1 MLHFRYKLPK
11 GKDKIE
17 VQSMSSEVL
26 VSIKKRLKLPAI
38 VAPMF
43 LVSGP
48 DAVVHSCKQ
57 GLMGSFPGPNARTID
72 DLRNWFETID
82 SKLNDEDA
90 PWAFNMITHNSY
102 GRFNEEIALVEEF
115 KPKIVITALGGPHRV
130 TQQVHRYGGL
140 VFADVNSPS
149 FARKA
154 IDRGADGLVLVC
166 TGAGGH
172 TGEYALMPFLDEVK
186 SFFDGPLIVGGGIS
200 NGRSIRAVENL
211 GVDFA
216 YIGTRFLA
224 AKETLISDAYRQMV
238 WESKMEDLIQSRAIT
253 GALGNWMKA
262 SVEASGLSLD
272 DTKKIAKID
281 FSGDM
286 HAGSKAWKTVWSAGQ
301 GVGNI
306 KNPETIREIIDI
318 LKREYETAVE
328 FQSKGSQYL

>member
-1 MLHFRYKLPK
+1 
-11 GKDKIE
+11 
-17 VQSMSSEVL
+17 MSNEIL
-26 VSIKKRLKLPAI
+26 FSIKKRLKLPAV

-48 DAVVHSCKQ
+48 DAVIQSCKE

-72 DLRNWFETID
+72 DLRSWFEIID
-82 SKLNDEDA
+82 TKLNQEDA

-102 GRFNEEIALVEEF
+102 GRFDQEITLVEEF

-130 TQQVHRYGGL
+130 TQQVHAYGGL

-154 IDRGADGLVLVC
+154 IDRGADGLVLGC

-172 TGEYALMPFLDEVK
+172 TGEYALMPFLDEVR
-186 SFFDGPLIVGGGIS
+186 SFFDGPIMVGGGIS
-200 NGRSIRAVENL
+200 NGRSIRAAETL

-224 AKETLISDAYRQMV
+224 AQETLISDAYRQMV
-238 WESKMEDLIQSRAIT
+238 WDSKMEDLIQSRAIT

-301 GVGNI
+301 GVGNVR
-306 KNPETIREIIDI
+306 KPETIKEIIDI
-318 LKREYETAVE
+318 LKKEYEASVE
-328 FQSKGSQYL
+328 LQSKGSQYL

>member
-1 MLHFRYKLPK
+1 
-11 GKDKIE
+11 
-17 VQSMSSEVL
+17 MSNEIL
-26 VSIKKRLKLPAI
+26 VSIKNRLKLPAV

-48 DAVVHSCKQ
+48 DAVIQSCKE

-72 DLRNWFETID
+72 DLKSWFEIID
-82 SKLNDEDA
+82 TKLNQEDA

-102 GRFNEEIALVEEF
+102 GRFDQEITLVEEF

-130 TQQVHRYGGL
+130 TQQVHAYGGL

-172 TGEYALMPFLDEVK
+172 TGEYALMPFLDEVR
-186 SFFDGPLIVGGGIS
+186 SFFDGPIMVGGGIS
-200 NGRSIRAVENL
+200 NGRSIRAAETL
-211 GVDFA
+211 GIDFA

-224 AKETLISDAYRQMV
+224 AQETLISNAYRQMV
-238 WESKMEDLIQSRAIT
+238 WDSKMEDLIQSRAIT

-301 GVGNI
+301 GVGNVR
-306 KNPETIREIIDI
+306 KPETIKEIIDI
-318 LKREYETAVE
+318 LKKEYETAVE
-328 FQSKGSQYL
+328 LQSEGSQYL

>member
-1 MLHFRYKLPK
+1 
-11 GKDKIE
+11 
-17 VQSMSSEVL
+17 MSSEVL

-216 YIGTRFLA
+216 YLGTRFLA

-306 KNPETIREIIDI
+306 KNPETIKEIIDI
-318 LKREYETAVE
+318 LKKEYETAVK

>member
-1 MLHFRYKLPK
+1 
-11 GKDKIE
+11 
-17 VQSMSSEVL
+17 MSNEIL
-26 VSIKKRLKLPAI
+26 FSIKKRLKLPAV

-48 DAVVHSCKQ
+48 DAVIQSCKE

-72 DLRNWFETID
+72 DLRSWFEIID
-82 SKLNDEDA
+82 TKLNQEDA

-102 GRFNEEIALVEEF
+102 GRFDQEITLVEEF

-130 TQQVHRYGGL
+130 TQQVHAYGGL

-149 FARKA
+149 FAKKA

-172 TGEYALMPFLDEVK
+172 TGEYALMPFLDEVR
-186 SFFDGPLIVGGGIS
+186 SFFDGPIMVGGGIS
-200 NGRSIRAVENL
+200 NGRSIRAAETL
-211 GVDFA
+211 GIDFA

-224 AKETLISDAYRQMV
+224 AQETLISDAYRQMV
-238 WESKMEDLIQSRAIT
+238 WDSKMEDLIQSRAIT
-253 GALGNWMKA
+253 GALGNWMRA

-301 GVGNI
+301 GVGSVR
-306 KNPETIREIIDI
+306 KPETIKEIIDI
-318 LKREYETAVE
+318 LKKEYEAAVKL
-328 FQSKGSQYL
+328 QSKGSQYL

>member
-1 MLHFRYKLPK
+1 
-11 GKDKIE
+11 
-17 VQSMSSEVL
+17 MSNEIL
-26 VSIKKRLKLPAI
+26 VSIKKRLKLPAV

-48 DAVVHSCKQ
+48 DAVIQSCKE

-72 DLRNWFETID
+72 DLRSWFEIID
-82 SKLNDEDA
+82 TKLNQEDA

-102 GRFNEEIALVEEF
+102 GRFDQEITLVEEF

-130 TQQVHRYGGL
+130 TQQVHAYGGL

-149 FARKA
+149 FAKKA

-172 TGEYALMPFLDEVK
+172 TGEYALMPFLDEVR
-186 SFFDGPLIVGGGIS
+186 SFFDGPIMVGGGIS
-200 NGRSIRAVENL
+200 NGRSIRAAETL
-211 GVDFA
+211 GIDFA

-224 AKETLISDAYRQMV
+224 AQETLISDAYRQMV
-238 WESKMEDLIQSRAIT
+238 WDSKMEDLIQSRAIT

-272 DTKKIAKID
+272 DTKKITKID

-301 GVGNI
+301 GVGNVR
-306 KNPETIREIIDI
+306 KPETIKEIIAI
-318 LKREYETAVE
+318 LKKEYQAAVKL
-328 FQSKGSQYL
+328 QSKGSQYL

>member
-1 MLHFRYKLPK
+1 
-11 GKDKIE
+11 
-17 VQSMSSEVL
+17 MSNEIL
-26 VSIKKRLKLPAI
+26 FSIKKRLKLPAV

-48 DAVVHSCKQ
+48 DAVIQSCKE

-72 DLRNWFETID
+72 DLRSWFEIID
-82 SKLNDEDA
+82 TKLNQEDA

-102 GRFNEEIALVEEF
+102 GRFDQEITLVEEF

-130 TQQVHRYGGL
+130 TQQVHAYGGL

-149 FARKA
+149 FAKKA

-172 TGEYALMPFLDEVK
+172 TGEYALMPFLDEVR
-186 SFFDGPLIVGGGIS
+186 SFFDGPIMVGGGIS
-200 NGRSIRAVENL
+200 NGRSIRAAETL

-224 AKETLISDAYRQMV
+224 AQETLISDAYRQMV
-238 WESKMEDLIQSRAIT
+238 WDSKMEDLIQSRAIT
-253 GALGNWMKA
+253 GALGNWMRA
-262 SVEASGLSLD
+262 SVEASGLSLN

-301 GVGNI
+301 GVGNV
-306 KNPETIREIIDI
+306 KKPETIKEIIDI
-318 LKREYETAVE
+318 LKKEYEAAVE
-328 FQSKGSQYL
+328 IQSKGSQYL

>member
-1 MLHFRYKLPK
+1 
-11 GKDKIE
+11 
-17 VQSMSSEVL
+17 MSNEIL
-26 VSIKKRLKLPAI
+26 FSIKKRLKLPAV

-48 DAVVHSCKQ
+48 DAVIQSCKE

-72 DLRNWFETID
+72 DLRSWFEIID
-82 SKLNDEDA
+82 TKLNQEDA

-102 GRFNEEIALVEEF
+102 GRFDQEITLVEEF

-130 TQQVHRYGGL
+130 TQQVHAYGGL

-149 FARKA
+149 FAKKA

-172 TGEYALMPFLDEVK
+172 TGEYALMPFLDEVR
-186 SFFDGPLIVGGGIS
+186 SFFDGPIMVGGGIS
-200 NGRSIRAVENL
+200 NGRSIRAAETL
-211 GVDFA
+211 GIDFA

-224 AKETLISDAYRQMV
+224 AQETLISDAYRQMV
-238 WESKMEDLIQSRAIT
+238 WDSKMEDLIQSRAIT
-253 GALGNWMKA
+253 GALGNWMRA

-286 HAGSKAWKTVWSAGQ
+286 HAGSQAWKTVWSAGQ
-301 GVGNI
+301 GVGNV
-306 KNPETIREIIDI
+306 KKPETIKEIIDI
-318 LKREYETAVE
+318 LKKEYETAVE
-328 FQSKGSQYL
+328 LQSEGSQYL

>member
-1 MLHFRYKLPK
+1 
-11 GKDKIE
+11 
-17 VQSMSSEVL
+17 MSNEIL
-26 VSIKKRLKLPAI
+26 VSIKKRLKLPAV

-48 DAVVHSCKQ
+48 DAVIQSCKE

-72 DLRNWFETID
+72 DLRSWFEIID
-82 SKLNDEDA
+82 TKLNLEDA

-102 GRFNEEIALVEEF
+102 GRFDQEITLVEEF

-130 TQQVHRYGGL
+130 TQQVHAYGGL

-149 FARKA
+149 FAKKA

-172 TGEYALMPFLDEVK
+172 TGEYALMPFLDEVR
-186 SFFDGPLIVGGGIS
+186 SFFDGPIMVGGGIS
-200 NGRSIRAVENL
+200 NGRSIRAAETL
-211 GVDFA
+211 GIDFA

-224 AKETLISDAYRQMV
+224 AQETLISNAYRQMV
-238 WESKMEDLIQSRAIT
+238 WDSKMEDLIQSRAIT

-301 GVGNI
+301 GVGNV
-306 KNPETIREIIDI
+306 KKPETIKEIIDI
-318 LKREYETAVE
+318 LKKEYETAVE
-328 FQSKGSQYL
+328 LQSEGSQYL

>member
-1 MLHFRYKLPK
+1 
-11 GKDKIE
+11 
-17 VQSMSSEVL
+17 MSSEVL

-200 NGRSIRAVENL
+200 NGMSIRAVENL

>member
-72 DLRNWFETID
+72 DLRNWFEIID

-216 YIGTRFLA
+216 YLGTRFLA

>member
-1 MLHFRYKLPK
+1 
-11 GKDKIE
+11 
-17 VQSMSSEVL
+17 MSNEIL
-26 VSIKKRLKLPAI
+26 LSIKKRLKLPAV

-48 DAVVHSCKQ
+48 DAVIQSCKE

-72 DLRNWFETID
+72 DLRSWFEIID
-82 SKLNDEDA
+82 TKLNQEDA

-102 GRFNEEIALVEEF
+102 GRFDQEITLVEEF

-130 TQQVHRYGGL
+130 TQQVHAYGGL

-149 FARKA
+149 FAKKA

-172 TGEYALMPFLDEVK
+172 TGEYALMPFLDEVR
-186 SFFDGPLIVGGGIS
+186 SFFDGPIMVGGGIS
-200 NGRSIRAVENL
+200 NGRSIRAAETL
-211 GVDFA
+211 GIDFA

-224 AKETLISDAYRQMV
+224 AQETLISDAYRQMV
-238 WESKMEDLIQSRAIT
+238 WDSKMEDLIQSRAIT

-301 GVGNI
+301 GVGSVR
-306 KNPETIREIIDI
+306 KPETIKEIIDI
-318 LKREYETAVE
+318 LKKEYEAAVKI
-328 FQSKGSQYL
+328 QSKGSQYL

>member
-1 MLHFRYKLPK
+1 
-11 GKDKIE
+11 
-17 VQSMSSEVL
+17 MSDEIL
-26 VSIKKRLKLPAI
+26 VSIKKRLKLPAV

-48 DAVVHSCKQ
+48 DAVIQSCKE

-72 DLRNWFETID
+72 DLRSWFEIID
-82 SKLNDEDA
+82 TKLNQTDA

-102 GRFNEEIALVEEF
+102 GRFDQEIALVEEF

-130 TQQVHRYGGL
+130 TQQVHAYGGL

-172 TGEYALMPFLDEVK
+172 TGEYALMPFLDEVR
-186 SFFDGPLIVGGGIS
+186 SFFDGPIMVGGGIS
-200 NGRSIRAVENL
+200 NGRSIRAAETL
-211 GVDFA
+211 GIDFA

-224 AKETLISDAYRQMV
+224 AQETLISDAYRQMV
-238 WESKMEDLIQSRAIT
+238 WDSKMEDLIQSRAIT

-262 SVEASGLSLD
+262 SVEASRLSLD

-301 GVGNI
+301 GVGNV
-306 KNPETIREIIDI
+306 KNPETIKEIIDI
-318 LKREYETAVE
+318 LKKEYETAVE
-328 FQSKGSQYL
+328 LQSKGSQYL

>member
-1 MLHFRYKLPK
+1 
-11 GKDKIE
+11 
-17 VQSMSSEVL
+17 MSNEIL
-26 VSIKKRLKLPAI
+26 FSIKKRLKLPAV

-48 DAVVHSCKQ
+48 DAVIQSCKE

-72 DLRNWFETID
+72 DLRSWFEIID
-82 SKLNDEDA
+82 TKLNQEDA

-102 GRFNEEIALVEEF
+102 GRFDQEITLVEEF

-130 TQQVHRYGGL
+130 TQQVHGYGGL
-140 VFADVNSPS
+140 VFADVNTPS

-172 TGEYALMPFLDEVK
+172 TGEYALMPFLDEVR
-186 SFFDGPLIVGGGIS
+186 SFFDGPIMVGGGIS
-200 NGRSIRAVENL
+200 NGRSIRAAETL
-211 GVDFA
+211 GIDFA

-224 AKETLISDAYRQMV
+224 AQETLISNAYRQMV
-238 WESKMEDLIQSRAIT
+238 WDSKMEDLIQSRAIT

-301 GVGNI
+301 GVGNVR
-306 KNPETIREIIDI
+306 KPETIKEIIDI
-318 LKREYETAVE
+318 LKKEYETAVE
-328 FQSKGSQYL
+328 LQSEGSQYL

>member
-1 MLHFRYKLPK
+1 
-11 GKDKIE
+11 
-17 VQSMSSEVL
+17 MSDEIL
-26 VSIKKRLKLPAI
+26 VSIKKRLKLPAV

-48 DAVVHSCKQ
+48 DAVIQSCKE

-72 DLRNWFETID
+72 DLRSWFEIID
-82 SKLNDEDA
+82 TKLNQTDA

-102 GRFNEEIALVEEF
+102 GRFDQEIALVEEF

-130 TQQVHRYGGL
+130 TQQVHAYGGL

-172 TGEYALMPFLDEVK
+172 TGEYALMPFLDEVR
-186 SFFDGPLIVGGGIS
+186 SFFDGPIMVGGGIS
-200 NGRSIRAVENL
+200 NGRSIRAAETL
-211 GVDFA
+211 GIDFA

-224 AKETLISDAYRQMV
+224 AQETLISDAYRQMV
-238 WESKMEDLIQSRAIT
+238 WDSKMEDLIQSRAIT

-301 GVGNI
+301 GVGNV
-306 KNPETIREIIDI
+306 KKPETIKEIIDI
-318 LKREYETAVE
+318 LKKEYETSVE
-328 FQSKGSQYL
+328 LQSKGSQYL

>member
-1 MLHFRYKLPK
+1 
-11 GKDKIE
+11 
-17 VQSMSSEVL
+17 MSNEIL
-26 VSIKKRLKLPAI
+26 VSIKKRLKLPAV

-48 DAVVHSCKQ
+48 DAVIQSCKE

-72 DLRNWFETID
+72 DLRSWFEIID
-82 SKLNDEDA
+82 TKLNQTDA

-102 GRFNEEIALVEEF
+102 GRFDQEIALVEEF

-130 TQQVHRYGGL
+130 TQQVHAYGGL

-172 TGEYALMPFLDEVK
+172 TGEYALMPFLDEVR
-186 SFFDGPLIVGGGIS
+186 SFFDGPIMVGGGIS
-200 NGRSIRAVENL
+200 NGRSIRAAETL
-211 GVDFA
+211 GIDFA

-224 AKETLISDAYRQMV
+224 AQETLISDAYRQMV
-238 WESKMEDLIQSRAIT
+238 WDSKMEDLIQSRAIT

-301 GVGNI
+301 GVGNVR
-306 KNPETIREIIDI
+306 KPETIKEIIDI
-318 LKREYETAVE
+318 LKKEYETAVE
-328 FQSKGSQYL
+328 LQSKGSQYL

>member
-1 MLHFRYKLPK
+1 
-11 GKDKIE
+11 
-17 VQSMSSEVL
+17 MSNEIL
-26 VSIKKRLKLPAI
+26 VSIKKRLKLPAV

-48 DAVVHSCKQ
+48 DAVIQSCKE
-57 GLMGSFPGPNARTID
+57 GLIGSFPGPNARTID
-72 DLRNWFETID
+72 DLRSWFEIID
-82 SKLNDEDA
+82 TKLNQQDA

-102 GRFNEEIALVEEF
+102 GRFDQEITLVEEF

-130 TQQVHRYGGL
+130 TQQVHTYGGL

-149 FARKA
+149 FAKKA

-172 TGEYALMPFLDEVK
+172 TGEYALMPFLDEVR
-186 SFFDGPLIVGGGIS
+186 SFFDGPIMVGGGIS
-200 NGRSIRAVENL
+200 NGRSIRAAETL
-211 GVDFA
+211 GIDFA

-224 AKETLISDAYRQMV
+224 AQETLISDAYRQMV
-238 WESKMEDLIQSRAIT
+238 WDSKMEDLIQSRAIT

-301 GVGNI
+301 GVGNV
-306 KNPETIREIIDI
+306 KKPETIKEIIDI
-318 LKREYETAVE
+318 LKKEYETAVKI
-328 FQSKGSQYL
+328 QSKGSQYL

>member
-1 MLHFRYKLPK
+1 
-11 GKDKIE
+11 
-17 VQSMSSEVL
+17 MSNEIL
-26 VSIKKRLKLPAI
+26 VSIKKRLKLPAV

-48 DAVVHSCKQ
+48 DAVIQSCKE

-72 DLRNWFETID
+72 DLKSWFEIID
-82 SKLNDEDA
+82 TKLNQEDA

-102 GRFNEEIALVEEF
+102 GRFDQEITLVEEF

-130 TQQVHRYGGL
+130 TQQVHAYGGL

-149 FARKA
+149 FAKKA

-172 TGEYALMPFLDEVK
+172 TGEYALMPFLDEVR
-186 SFFDGPLIVGGGIS
+186 SFFDGPIMVGGGIS
-200 NGRSIRAVENL
+200 NGRSIRAAETL

-224 AKETLISDAYRQMV
+224 AQETLISNAYRQMV
-238 WESKMEDLIQSRAIT
+238 WDSKMEDLIQSRAIT

-301 GVGNI
+301 GVGSVR
-306 KNPETIREIIDI
+306 KPETIKEIIDI
-318 LKREYETAVE
+318 LKKEYEAAVKI
-328 FQSKGSQYL
+328 QSKGSQYL

>member
-1 MLHFRYKLPK
+1 
-11 GKDKIE
+11 
-17 VQSMSSEVL
+17 MSNEIL
-26 VSIKKRLKLPAI
+26 FSIKKRLKLPAV

-48 DAVVHSCKQ
+48 DAVIQSCKE

-72 DLRNWFETID
+72 DLRSWFEIID
-82 SKLNDEDA
+82 TKLNQEDA

-102 GRFNEEIALVEEF
+102 GRFDQEITLVEEF

-130 TQQVHRYGGL
+130 TQQVHAYGGL

-149 FARKA
+149 FAKKA

-172 TGEYALMPFLDEVK
+172 TGEYALMPFLDEVR
-186 SFFDGPLIVGGGIS
+186 SFFDGPIMVGGGIS
-200 NGRSIRAVENL
+200 NGRSIRAAETL
-211 GVDFA
+211 GIDFA

-224 AKETLISDAYRQMV
+224 AQETLISDAYRQMV
-238 WESKMEDLIQSRAIT
+238 WDSKMEDLIQSRAIT
-253 GALGNWMKA
+253 GALGNWMRA

-301 GVGNI
+301 GVGNVR
-306 KNPETIREIIDI
+306 KPETIKEIIDI
-318 LKREYETAVE
+318 LKKEYEAAVKI
-328 FQSKGSQYL
+328 QSKGSQYL

>member
-1 MLHFRYKLPK
+1 
-11 GKDKIE
+11 
-17 VQSMSSEVL
+17 MSDEIL
-26 VSIKKRLKLPAI
+26 VSIKKRLKLPAV

-48 DAVVHSCKQ
+48 DAVIQSCKE

-72 DLRNWFETID
+72 DLRSWFEIID
-82 SKLNDEDA
+82 TKLNQTDA

-102 GRFNEEIALVEEF
+102 GRFDQEIALVEEF

-130 TQQVHRYGGL
+130 TQQVHEYGGL

-172 TGEYALMPFLDEVK
+172 TGEYALMPFLDEVR
-186 SFFDGPLIVGGGIS
+186 SFFDGPIMVGGGIS
-200 NGRSIRAVENL
+200 NGRSIRAAETL
-211 GVDFA
+211 GIDFA

-224 AKETLISDAYRQMV
+224 AQETLISDAYRQMV
-238 WESKMEDLIQSRAIT
+238 WDSKMEDLIQSRAIT

-301 GVGNI
+301 GVGNV
-306 KNPETIREIIDI
+306 KNPETIKEIIDI
-318 LKREYETAVE
+318 LKKEYEAAVKI
-328 FQSKGSQYL
+328 QSKGSQYL

>member
-1 MLHFRYKLPK
+1 
-11 GKDKIE
+11 
-17 VQSMSSEVL
+17 MSDEIL
-26 VSIKKRLKLPAI
+26 VSIKKRLKLPAV

-48 DAVVHSCKQ
+48 DAVVQSCKE

-72 DLRNWFETID
+72 DLRSWFEIID
-82 SKLNDEDA
+82 TTVDQEDA

-102 GRFNEEIALVEEF
+102 GRFDQEITLVEEF

-130 TQQVHRYGGL
+130 TQQVHAYGGL

-172 TGEYALMPFLDEVK
+172 TGEYALMPFLDEVR
-186 SFFDGPLIVGGGIS
+186 SFFDGPIMVGGGIS
-200 NGRSIRAVENL
+200 NGRSIRAAETL

-224 AKETLISDAYRQMV
+224 AQETLISNAYRQMV
-238 WESKMEDLIQSRAIT
+238 WDSKMEDLIQSRAIT

-286 HAGSKAWKTVWSAGQ
+286 HEGSKAWKTVWSAGQ
-301 GVGNI
+301 GVGNV
-306 KNPETIREIIDI
+306 KRPETIKEIIDI
-318 LKREYETAVE
+318 LKKEYETAVE
-328 FQSKGSQYL
+328 IQSKGSQYL

>member
-1 MLHFRYKLPK
+1 
-11 GKDKIE
+11 
-17 VQSMSSEVL
+17 MSNEIL
-26 VSIKKRLKLPAI
+26 VSIKNRLKLPAV

-48 DAVVHSCKQ
+48 DAVIQACKE

-72 DLRNWFETID
+72 DLKSWFEIID
-82 SKLNDEDA
+82 TKLNQEDA

-102 GRFNEEIALVEEF
+102 GRFDQEITLVEEF

-130 TQQVHRYGGL
+130 TQQVHAYGGL

-172 TGEYALMPFLDEVK
+172 TGEYALMPFLDEVR
-186 SFFDGPLIVGGGIS
+186 SFFDGPIMVGGGIS
-200 NGRSIRAVENL
+200 NGRSIRAAETL

-224 AKETLISDAYRQMV
+224 AQETLISNAYRQMV
-238 WESKMEDLIQSRAIT
+238 WDSKMEDLIQSRAIT

-301 GVGNI
+301 GVGNV
-306 KNPETIREIIDI
+306 KKPETIKEIIDI
-318 LKREYETAVE
+318 LKKEYETAVE
-328 FQSKGSQYL
+328 LQSEGSQYL

>member
-1 MLHFRYKLPK
+1 
-11 GKDKIE
+11 
-17 VQSMSSEVL
+17 MSDEIL
-26 VSIKKRLKLPAI
+26 VSIKKRLKLPAV

-48 DAVVHSCKQ
+48 DAVIQSCKE

-72 DLRNWFETID
+72 DLRSWFEIID
-82 SKLNDEDA
+82 TKLNQKDA

-102 GRFNEEIALVEEF
+102 GRFDQEITLVEEF

-130 TQQVHRYGGL
+130 TQQVHAYGGL

-149 FARKA
+149 FAKKA

-172 TGEYALMPFLDEVK
+172 TGEYALMPFLDEVR
-186 SFFDGPLIVGGGIS
+186 SFFDGPIMVGGGIS
-200 NGRSIRAVENL
+200 NGRSIRAAETL
-211 GVDFA
+211 GIDFA
-216 YIGTRFLA
+216 YVGTRFLA
-224 AKETLISDAYRQMV
+224 AQETLISDAYRQMV
-238 WESKMEDLIQSRAIT
+238 WDSKMEDLIQSRAIT

-301 GVGNI
+301 GVGNVR
-306 KNPETIREIIDI
+306 KRETIKEIIDI
-318 LKREYETAVE
+318 LKKEYEAAVKI
-328 FQSKGSQYL
+328 QSKGSQYL

>member
-1 MLHFRYKLPK
+1 
-11 GKDKIE
+11 
-17 VQSMSSEVL
+17 MSNEIL
-26 VSIKKRLKLPAI
+26 VSIKKRLKLPAV

-48 DAVVHSCKQ
+48 DTVIQTCKE

-72 DLRNWFETID
+72 DLRSWFEIID
-82 SKLNDEDA
+82 TKLNQEDA

-102 GRFNEEIALVEEF
+102 GRFDQEITLVEEF

-130 TQQVHRYGGL
+130 TQQVHAYGGL

-172 TGEYALMPFLDEVK
+172 TGEYALMPFLDEVR
-186 SFFDGPLIVGGGIS
+186 SFFDGPIMVGGGIS
-200 NGRSIRAVENL
+200 NGRSIRAAETL
-211 GVDFA
+211 GIDFA

-224 AKETLISDAYRQMV
+224 AQETLISNAYRQMV
-238 WESKMEDLIQSRAIT
+238 WDSKMEDLIQSRAIT

-301 GVGNI
+301 GVGNV
-306 KNPETIREIIDI
+306 KKPETIKEIIDI
-318 LKREYETAVE
+318 LKKEYEAAVKL
-328 FQSKGSQYL
+328 QSKGSQYL

>member
-1 MLHFRYKLPK
+1 
-11 GKDKIE
+11 
-17 VQSMSSEVL
+17 MSNEIL
-26 VSIKKRLKLPAI
+26 FSIKKRLKLPAV

-48 DAVVHSCKQ
+48 DAVIQSCKE

-72 DLRNWFETID
+72 DLRSWFEIID
-82 SKLNDEDA
+82 TKLNHEDA

-102 GRFNEEIALVEEF
+102 GRFDQEITLVEEF

-130 TQQVHRYGGL
+130 TQQVHAYGGL

-149 FARKA
+149 FAKKA

-172 TGEYALMPFLDEVK
+172 TGEYALMPFLDEVR
-186 SFFDGPLIVGGGIS
+186 SFFDGPIMVGGGIS
-200 NGRSIRAVENL
+200 NGRSIRAAETL
-211 GVDFA
+211 GIDFA

-224 AKETLISDAYRQMV
+224 AQETLISNAYRQMV
-238 WESKMEDLIQSRAIT
+238 WDSKMEDLIQSRAIT

-301 GVGNI
+301 GVGNV
-306 KNPETIREIIDI
+306 KKPETIKEIIDI
-318 LKREYETAVE
+318 LKKEYETSVE
-328 FQSKGSQYL
+328 LQSKGSQYL

>member
-1 MLHFRYKLPK
+1 
-11 GKDKIE
+11 
-17 VQSMSSEVL
+17 MSGLENLKS
-26 VSIKKRLKLPAI
+26 RLTLPAI

-48 DAVVHSCKQ
+48 ESVLQSCKN
-57 GLMGSFPGPNARTID
+57 GLIGSFPGPNARTIG
-72 DLRNWFETID
+72 DLRNWFQNID
-82 SKLNDEDA
+82 INLSHEDA

-115 KPKIVITALGGPHRV
+115 KPKIVITALGGPQRV
-130 TQQVHRYGGL
+130 TQKVHEYGGL

-166 TGAGGH
+166 SGAGGH
-172 TGEYALMPFLDEVK
+172 TGEYALMPFLDEVR

-200 NGRSIRAVENL
+200 SGKSIRAVENL
-211 GVDFA
+211 GIDFA

-224 AKETLISDAYRQMV
+224 AQETLISDAYRQMV
-238 WESKMEDLIQSRAIT
+238 WDSKMEDLIQSRAIT

-286 HAGSKAWKTVWSAGQ
+286 HAGSQAWKTVWSAGQ
-301 GVGNI
+301 GVGNV
-306 KNPETIREIIDI
+306 KKPETIKEIIDI
-318 LKREYETAVE
+318 LKKQYETAVKL
-328 FQSKGSQYL
+328 QYKGSQYL

>member
-1 MLHFRYKLPK
+1 
-11 GKDKIE
+11 
-17 VQSMSSEVL
+17 MSNEIL
-26 VSIKKRLKLPAI
+26 VSIKNRLKLPAV

-48 DAVVHSCKQ
+48 DAVIQSCKE

-72 DLRNWFETID
+72 DLKSWFEIID
-82 SKLNDEDA
+82 TKLNQEDA

-102 GRFNEEIALVEEF
+102 GRFDQEITLVEEF

-130 TQQVHRYGGL
+130 TQQVHAYGGL

-172 TGEYALMPFLDEVK
+172 TGEYALMPFLDEVR
-186 SFFDGPLIVGGGIS
+186 SFFDGPIMVGGGIS
-200 NGRSIRAVENL
+200 NGRSIRAAETL
-211 GVDFA
+211 GSDCA

-224 AKETLISDAYRQMV
+224 AQETLISNAYRQMV
-238 WESKMEDLIQSRAIT
+238 WDSKMEDLIQSRAIT

-262 SVEASGLSLD
+262 SVEASGLSLN

-301 GVGNI
+301 GVGNVR
-306 KNPETIREIIDI
+306 KPETIKEIIDI
-318 LKREYETAVE
+318 LKKEYEAAVKL
-328 FQSKGSQYL
+328 QSKGSQYL

>member
-1 MLHFRYKLPK
+1 
-11 GKDKIE
+11 
-17 VQSMSSEVL
+17 MSNEIL
-26 VSIKKRLKLPAI
+26 LSIKKRLKLPAV

-48 DAVVHSCKQ
+48 DAVIQSCKE

-72 DLRNWFETID
+72 DLRSWFEIID
-82 SKLNDEDA
+82 TKLNQEDA

-102 GRFNEEIALVEEF
+102 GRFDQEITLVEEF

-130 TQQVHRYGGL
+130 TQQVHAYGGL

-149 FARKA
+149 FAKKA

-172 TGEYALMPFLDEVK
+172 TGEYALMPFLDEVR
-186 SFFDGPLIVGGGIS
+186 SFFDGPIMVGGGIS
-200 NGRSIRAVENL
+200 NGRSIRAAESL
-211 GVDFA
+211 GIDFA

-224 AKETLISDAYRQMV
+224 AQETLISDAYRQMV
-238 WESKMEDLIQSRAIT
+238 WDSKMEDLIQSRAIT
-253 GALGNWMKA
+253 GALGNWMRA

-301 GVGNI
+301 GVGSVR
-306 KNPETIREIIDI
+306 KPETIKEIIDI
-318 LKREYETAVE
+318 LKKEYEAAVKI
-328 FQSKGSQYL
+328 QSKGSQYL

>member
-1 MLHFRYKLPK
+1 
-11 GKDKIE
+11 
-17 VQSMSSEVL
+17 MSNEIL
-26 VSIKKRLKLPAI
+26 FSIKKRLKLPAV

-48 DAVVHSCKQ
+48 DAVIQSCKE

-72 DLRNWFETID
+72 DLRSWFEIID
-82 SKLNDEDA
+82 TKLNQEDA

-102 GRFNEEIALVEEF
+102 GRFDQEITLVEEF

-130 TQQVHRYGGL
+130 TQQVHAYGGL

-149 FARKA
+149 FAKKA

-172 TGEYALMPFLDEVK
+172 TGEYALMPFLDEVR
-186 SFFDGPLIVGGGIS
+186 SFFDGPIMVGGGIS
-200 NGRSIRAVENL
+200 NGRSIRAAETL
-211 GVDFA
+211 GIDFA

-224 AKETLISDAYRQMV
+224 AQETLISDAYRQMV
-238 WESKMEDLIQSRAIT
+238 WDSKMEDLIQSRAIT
-253 GALGNWMKA
+253 GALGNWMKT

-301 GVGNI
+301 GVGNV
-306 KNPETIREIIDI
+306 KKPETIKEIIDI
-318 LKREYETAVE
+318 LKKEYETAVKL
-328 FQSKGSQYL
+328 QSKGSQYL

>member
-1 MLHFRYKLPK
+1 
-11 GKDKIE
+11 
-17 VQSMSSEVL
+17 MSNEIL
-26 VSIKKRLKLPAI
+26 VSIKNRLKLPAV

-48 DAVVHSCKQ
+48 DAVIQSCKE

-72 DLRNWFETID
+72 DLRSWFEIID
-82 SKLNDEDA
+82 TSLNQQDA

-102 GRFNEEIALVEEF
+102 GRFDQEITLVEEF

-130 TQQVHRYGGL
+130 TQQVHAYGGL

-172 TGEYALMPFLDEVK
+172 TGEYALMPFLDEVR
-186 SFFDGPLIVGGGIS
+186 SFFDGPIMVGGGIS
-200 NGRSIRAVENL
+200 NGRSIRAAETL

-216 YIGTRFLA
+216 YVGTRFLA
-224 AKETLISDAYRQMV
+224 AQETLISDAYRQMV
-238 WESKMEDLIQSRAIT
+238 WDSKMEDLIQSRAIT

-301 GVGNI
+301 GVGSV
-306 KNPETIREIIDI
+306 KKPETIKEIIDI
-318 LKREYETAVE
+318 LKKEYETAVKL
-328 FQSKGSQYL
+328 QSKGSQYL

>member
-1 MLHFRYKLPK
+1 MSN
-11 GKDKIE
+11 KI
-17 VQSMSSEVL
+17 L
-26 VSIKKRLKLPAI
+26 FSIKKRLKLPAV

-48 DAVVHSCKQ
+48 DAVIQSCKE
-57 GLMGSFPGPNARTID
+57 GLMGCFPGPNARSID
-72 DLRNWFETID
+72 DLRSWFEIID
-82 SKLNDEDA
+82 TKLNQEDA

-102 GRFNEEIALVEEF
+102 GRFDQEITLVEEF

-130 TQQVHRYGGL
+130 TQQVHAYGGL

-172 TGEYALMPFLDEVK
+172 TGEYALMPFLDEVR
-186 SFFDGPLIVGGGIS
+186 SFFDGPIMVGGGIS
-200 NGRSIRAVENL
+200 NGRSIRAAETL
-211 GVDFA
+211 GIDFA

-224 AKETLISDAYRQMV
+224 AQETLISDAYRQMV
-238 WESKMEDLIQSRAIT
+238 WDSKMEDLIQSRAIT

-301 GVGNI
+301 GVGNV
-306 KNPETIREIIDI
+306 KKPETIKEIIDI
-318 LKREYETAVE
+318 LKKEYETAVKL
-328 FQSKGSQYL
+328 QSKGSQYL

>member
-1 MLHFRYKLPK
+1 
-11 GKDKIE
+11 
-17 VQSMSSEVL
+17 MSNTIL
-26 VSIKKRLKLPAI
+26 FSIKKRLKLPAV

-48 DAVVHSCKQ
+48 DAVIQSCKE

-72 DLRNWFETID
+72 DLRSWFEIID
-82 SKLNDEDA
+82 TKLNQEDA

-102 GRFNEEIALVEEF
+102 GRFDQEITLVEEF

-130 TQQVHRYGGL
+130 TQQVHAYGGL

-149 FARKA
+149 FAKKA

-172 TGEYALMPFLDEVK
+172 TGEYALMPFLDEVR
-186 SFFDGPLIVGGGIS
+186 SFFDGPIMVGGGIS
-200 NGRSIRAVENL
+200 NGRSIRAAETL
-211 GVDFA
+211 GIDFA

-224 AKETLISDAYRQMV
+224 AQETLISDTYRQMV
-238 WESKMEDLIQSRAIT
+238 WDSKMEDLIQSRAIT

-301 GVGNI
+301 GVGNVR
-306 KNPETIREIIDI
+306 KPETIKEIIDI
-318 LKREYETAVE
+318 LKKEYEAAVKL
-328 FQSKGSQYL
+328 QSKGSQYL

>member
-1 MLHFRYKLPK
+1 
-11 GKDKIE
+11 
-17 VQSMSSEVL
+17 MSNEIL
-26 VSIKKRLKLPAI
+26 VSIKKRLKLPAV

-48 DAVVHSCKQ
+48 DAVIQSCKE

-72 DLRNWFETID
+72 DLRSWFEIID
-82 SKLNDEDA
+82 TKLNQEDA
-90 PWAFNMITHNSY
+90 PWAFNMITHKSY
-102 GRFNEEIALVEEF
+102 GRFDQEITLVEEF

-130 TQQVHRYGGL
+130 TQQVHAYGGL

-149 FARKA
+149 FAKKA

-172 TGEYALMPFLDEVK
+172 TGEYALMPFLDEVR
-186 SFFDGPLIVGGGIS
+186 SFFDGPIMVGGGIS
-200 NGRSIRAVENL
+200 NGRSIRAAETL
-211 GVDFA
+211 GIDFA

-224 AKETLISDAYRQMV
+224 AQETLISDAYRQMV
-238 WESKMEDLIQSRAIT
+238 WDSKMEDLIQSRAIT

-301 GVGNI
+301 GVGNV
-306 KNPETIREIIDI
+306 KKPETIKEIIDI
-318 LKREYETAVE
+318 LKKEYETAVE
-328 FQSKGSQYL
+328 LQSKGSQYL

>member
-1 MLHFRYKLPK
+1 
-11 GKDKIE
+11 
-17 VQSMSSEVL
+17 MSNEIL
-26 VSIKKRLKLPAI
+26 FSIKKRLKLPAV

-48 DAVVHSCKQ
+48 DAVIQSCKE

-72 DLRNWFETID
+72 DLRSWFDIINT
-82 SKLNDEDA
+82 KLNEEDA

-102 GRFNEEIALVEEF
+102 GRFDQEITLVEEF

-130 TQQVHRYGGL
+130 TQQVHAYGGL

-149 FARKA
+149 FAKKA

-172 TGEYALMPFLDEVK
+172 TGEYALMPFLDEVR
-186 SFFDGPLIVGGGIS
+186 SFFDGPIMVGGGIS
-200 NGRSIRAVENL
+200 NGRSIRAAETL

-224 AKETLISDAYRQMV
+224 AQETLISDAYRQMV
-238 WESKMEDLIQSRAIT
+238 WDSKMEDLIQSRAIT

-301 GVGNI
+301 GVGNV
-306 KNPETIREIIDI
+306 KKPETIKQIIDL
-318 LKREYETAVE
+318 LKKEYETSVE
-328 FQSKGSQYL
+328 LQSKGSQYL

>member
-1 MLHFRYKLPK
+1 
-11 GKDKIE
+11 
-17 VQSMSSEVL
+17 MSNEIL
-26 VSIKKRLKLPAI
+26 VSIKKRLKLPAV

-48 DAVVHSCKQ
+48 DAVIQSCKE

-72 DLRNWFETID
+72 DLRSWFEIID
-82 SKLNDEDA
+82 TKLNQEDA

-102 GRFNEEIALVEEF
+102 GRFDQEITLVEEF

-130 TQQVHRYGGL
+130 TQQVHAYGGL
-140 VFADVNSPS
+140 VFSDVNSPS
-149 FARKA
+149 FAKKA

-172 TGEYALMPFLDEVK
+172 TGEYALMPFLDEVR
-186 SFFDGPLIVGGGIS
+186 SFFDGPIMVGGGIS
-200 NGRSIRAVENL
+200 NGRSIRAAETL

-224 AKETLISDAYRQMV
+224 AQETLISNAYRQMV
-238 WESKMEDLIQSRAIT
+238 WDSKMEDLIQSRAIT
-253 GALGNWMKA
+253 GALGNWMRA

-301 GVGNI
+301 GVGNVR
-306 KNPETIREIIDI
+306 KPETIKEIIDI
-318 LKREYETAVE
+318 LKKEYETAVE
-328 FQSKGSQYL
+328 LQSEGSQYL

>member
-1 MLHFRYKLPK
+1 
-11 GKDKIE
+11 
-17 VQSMSSEVL
+17 MSNEIL
-26 VSIKKRLKLPAI
+26 FSIKKRLKLPAV

-48 DAVVHSCKQ
+48 DAVIQSCKE

-72 DLRNWFETID
+72 DLRSWFEIID
-82 SKLNDEDA
+82 TKLNQEDA

-102 GRFNEEIALVEEF
+102 GRFDQEITLVEEF

-130 TQQVHRYGGL
+130 TQQVHAYGGL

-172 TGEYALMPFLDEVK
+172 TGEYALMPFLDEVR
-186 SFFDGPLIVGGGIS
+186 SFFDGPIMVGGGIS
-200 NGRSIRAVENL
+200 NGRSIRAAETL
-211 GVDFA
+211 GIDFA

-224 AKETLISDAYRQMV
+224 AQETLISDAYRQMV
-238 WESKMEDLIQSRAIT
+238 WDSKMEDLIQSRAIT
-253 GALGNWMKA
+253 GALGNWMRA

-301 GVGNI
+301 GVGSVR
-306 KNPETIREIIDI
+306 KPETIKEIIDI
-318 LKREYETAVE
+318 LKKEYEAAVE
-328 FQSKGSQYL
+328 IQSKGSQYL

>member
-1 MLHFRYKLPK
+1 
-11 GKDKIE
+11 
-17 VQSMSSEVL
+17 MSNEIL
-26 VSIKKRLKLPAI
+26 FSIKKRLKLPAV

-48 DAVVHSCKQ
+48 DAVIQSCKE
-57 GLMGSFPGPNARTID
+57 GLMGSFPGPNARTIN
-72 DLRNWFETID
+72 DLRSWFEIID
-82 SKLNDEDA
+82 TKLNQEDA

-102 GRFNEEIALVEEF
+102 GRFDQEITLVEEF

-130 TQQVHRYGGL
+130 TQQVHAYGGL

-172 TGEYALMPFLDEVK
+172 TGEYALMPFLDEVR
-186 SFFDGPLIVGGGIS
+186 SFFDGPIMVGGGIS
-200 NGRSIRAVENL
+200 NGRSIRAAETL
-211 GVDFA
+211 GIDFA

-224 AKETLISDAYRQMV
+224 AQETLISDAYRQMV
-238 WESKMEDLIQSRAIT
+238 WDSKMEDLIQSRAIT

-301 GVGNI
+301 GVGNV
-306 KNPETIREIIDI
+306 KKPETIKEIIDI
-318 LKREYETAVE
+318 LKKEYETAVE
-328 FQSKGSQYL
+328 LQSIWSQYL